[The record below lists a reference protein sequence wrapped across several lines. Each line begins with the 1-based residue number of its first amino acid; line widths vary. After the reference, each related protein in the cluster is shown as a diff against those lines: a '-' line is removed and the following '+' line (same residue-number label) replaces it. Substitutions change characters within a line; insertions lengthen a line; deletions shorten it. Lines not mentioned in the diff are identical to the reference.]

1 LTAPQHCRNHGPERG
16 QEAHVQHPI
25 GLIQREYFDRGEVD
39 RPPPQMIDETAGRRN
54 DDVCAAS
61 QRLNLPAHTDTTED
75 GDEAKTRGRSV
86 RRQRLMHLYG

>member
-1 LTAPQHCRNHGPERG
+1 MP
-16 QEAHVQHPI
+16 HPI

-86 RRQRLMHLYG
+86 RPTAPDAPVRLIPSRLGARQDYVVE